1 MKKPRSL
8 IPFVAI
14 FVAGFLAGVVFSAW
28 KLESFGDRTVSPVSD
43 RGPQQSGQSDLQ
55 ARIEAIERMLAVN
68 PKQVDALI
76 QLGNDYFD
84 LGNHDKAIVA
94 YQKALLINPM
104 NADVLTDL
112 GISYRRSGK
121 AQHAAKAFRK
131 AHEVD
136 PNHTVS
142 LFNLGIVLRD
152 DLKDPAEA
160 LKAWEEFLKQ
170 APDSPHAVMV
180 RPWVKQLQEKL
191 GQASETTGSGS
202 KQ

>member
-1 MKKPRSL
+1 LL
-8 IPFVAI
+8 IV

-28 KLESFGDRTVSPVSD
+28 KLETTGGRTIST
-43 RGPQQSGQSDLQ
+43 GPERSAQNPKSELE
-55 ARIEAIERMLAVN
+55 ARTAAIERMLAVN
-68 PKQVDALI
+68 PNQPDALI

-84 LGNHDKAIVA
+84 LGNHDKAIQA
-94 YQKALLINPM
+94 YQKALLINPK

-112 GISYRRSGK
+112 GISYRKSGK
-121 AQHAAKAFRK
+121 PQHSVKAFRK
-131 AHEVD
+131 AQEVD

-152 DLKDPAEA
+152 DLKEPAEA
-160 LKAWEEFLKQ
+160 LKAWEEFLKR

-191 GQASETTGSGS
+191 GQGSETTGSGA

>member
-1 MKKPRSL
+1 MSRSL
-8 IPFVAI
+8 ISFLVV

-28 KLESFGDRTVSPVSD
+28 KLETISDRAVPAKAE
-43 RGPQQSGQSDLQ
+43 RGPQDPKGELQ
-55 ARIEAIERMLAVN
+55 ARIAAVERMLAVN
-68 PKQVDALI
+68 PKQLDALI

-84 LGNHDKAIVA
+84 LGNHEKAIKA
-94 YQKALLINPM
+94 YQQALLINPR

-112 GISYRRSGK
+112 GISYRRIGK
-121 AQHAAKAFRK
+121 PQQAVKAFRN
-131 AHEVD
+131 AQEVD
-136 PNHTVS
+136 PNHAVS

-152 DLKDPAEA
+152 DLKEPADA
-160 LKAWEEFLKQ
+160 LKAWEEFLKR

-202 KQ
+202 KP